1 MLIQIPHLDSRAIE
15 DKMADLW
22 ALVEITK
29 VNLIHASH
37 FTGEEA
43 ETQKE

>member
-1 MLIQIPHLDSRAIE
+1 MLIWIPHLDSRAIK

-22 ALVEITK
+22 ALVGITK

-37 FTGEEA
+37 FTDEEP
-43 ETQKE
+43 ES